1 MLPLP
6 CASLPP
12 CLPASLVPPLQ
23 GHAGTVPMR
32 IRRDPMAASAEIM
45 AQLEHICNG
54 GNRTGAAHR
63 CGWGVVV

>member
-1 MLPLP
+1 
-6 CASLPP
+6 
-12 CLPASLVPPLQ
+12 
-23 GHAGTVPMR
+23 MR